1 MMLSFLCLYG
11 IASLIM
17 AIALIDE
24 LKRLGEQPNILG
36 VLVVSLSW
44 PLVIASIVLDLVRRR

>member
-17 AIALIDE
+17 AIALVDE
-24 LKRLGEQPNILG
+24 LKRLGEQPSILG
-36 VLVVSLSW
+36 VLVVSRSW
-44 PLVIASIVLDLVRRR
+44 PLVIASIVLDVVRRR

>member
-44 PLVIASIVLDLVRRR
+44 PLVIASIVLDVVRRR